1 LQVEKSTQPE
11 SEGDRRATY
20 VYTMEVL
27 TKKRTV
33 QDVRADAGG
42 SEFPRGTIQVG
53 GDGLLCK
60 KNVTKG
66 YVVPGGHTYGLYDST
81 VSGWAYCVYCVV

>member
-1 LQVEKSTQPE
+1 MQVEKSTQPE

-42 SEFPRGTIQVG
+42 SEFPRVTSVPDPVLPSRYVRWPRPPGP
-53 GDGLLCK
+53 GL
-60 KNVTKG
+60 VAQ
-66 YVVPGGHTYGLYDST
+66 PAA
-81 VSGWAYCVYCVV
+81 VSPRGATR